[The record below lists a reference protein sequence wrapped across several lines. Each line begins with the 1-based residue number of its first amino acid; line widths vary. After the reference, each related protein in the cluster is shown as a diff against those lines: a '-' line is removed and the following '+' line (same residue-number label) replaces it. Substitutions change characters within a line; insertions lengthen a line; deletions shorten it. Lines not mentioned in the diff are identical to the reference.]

1 MPTSKI
7 YVAKEK
13 TRENIS
19 ELMTAHNHTHG
30 DLSKIIGISGTATKN
45 YTAGKNLPS
54 LQILGILAK
63 IYNVKLD
70 DIVVYKEDNAYER
83 LKSKNNQKTN

>member
-1 MPTSKI
+1 MLIDEI
-7 YVAKEK
+7 YVDKEK
-13 TRENIS
+13 TRKNII
-19 ELMTAHNHTHG
+19 ELMETHNHTHKY
-30 DLSKIIGISGTATKN
+30 LSEIIGISGTATKN

-54 LQILGILAK
+54 LQTLGILAK

-83 LKSKNNQKTN
+83 LKSKNNKKTN